1 MSHRHRSTPF
11 NRAFFPLVAT
21 LSSVWSVLVHMLMC
35 VSVCVWREWM
45 RNFRKLNDI
54 FRICLIF
61 YAFQQFTLSSR
72 KKRSEENQIK
82 HETSKTITLPLTREN
97 MKSSVLFLAPTFAK
111 HASTMRCYPSA
122 EKKIIIAIYY
132 DYQNNTAIYT
142 YMKIKITDNTLN
154 EIGWNVCVCVALNGL
169 LIMYTHF
176 KWSYKSTKHPTLIWN
191 FSLKIQA
198 NWKPRALSSRPMYKR
213 MHDER

>member
-1 MSHRHRSTPF
+1 
-11 NRAFFPLVAT
+11 
-21 LSSVWSVLVHMLMC
+21 
-35 VSVCVWREWM
+35 M

-132 DYQNNTAIYT
+132 DYQNNTAVYT
-142 YMKIKITDNTLN
+142 YKNKNNRQHIEQNWLK
-154 EIGWNVCVCVALNGL
+154 CVCLCCAQWLVDHVYA
-169 LIMYTHF
+169 F
-176 KWSYKSTKHPTLIWN
+176 
-191 FSLKIQA
+191 
-198 NWKPRALSSRPMYKR
+198 
-213 MHDER
+213 

>member
-1 MSHRHRSTPF
+1 MKLAKRLHCRLPERIWRARSYFWHRHSPNMLRQCAAI
-11 NRAFFPLVAT
+11 RAQ
-21 LSSVWSVLVHMLMC
+21 
-35 VSVCVWREWM
+35 
-45 RNFRKLNDI
+45 K
-54 FRICLIF
+54 
-61 YAFQQFTLSSR
+61 
-72 KKRSEENQIK
+72 
-82 HETSKTITLPLTREN
+82 
-97 MKSSVLFLAPTFAK
+97 
-111 HASTMRCYPSA
+111 
-122 EKKIIIAIYY
+122 KKIIIAIYY